1 VTTTYPRAMV
11 ILLAV
16 AMAAGLGLAIGR
28 WQPAHAQAPAAD
40 KAASTS
46 PHYSVVETE
55 ATNLIAI
62 DNRTNTL
69 YFYTVDPGMAPG
81 SDLKL
86 RGTLDLNQVG
96 KPVLKP
102 TKTKADK

>member
-1 VTTTYPRAMV
+1 VKTTCKRAV
-11 ILLAV
+11 LVVLAV
-16 AMAAGLGLAIGR
+16 AVAAATGLAVGR
-28 WQPAHAQAPAAD
+28 MQPAHAQAPAAD
-40 KAASTS
+40 QAAAAT
-46 PHYSVVETE
+46 PRYSVIETE

-96 KPVLKP
+96 KPVMKP
-102 TKTKADK
+102 VKAKAEK